1 MDDEACMRRALELAR
16 RGRGACAPNPM
27 VGCVIAKDGAVVA
40 EGWHARAGGPHAEA
54 AALERAGAAAAG
66 ATVYVTLEPCA
77 HQGRTPP
84 CAAALAAARPAR
96 VVAAAR
102 DPNPQVDGKG
112 LAALR
117 DAGVACEEGLLAAEA
132 RALNRGF
139 FQRMEQGR
147 PWVVLKT
154 AMALDGRIALP
165 DGQSKWLTGPAARR
179 RVHEMRAASCAVLT
193 GCGTALADDPR
204 LTARD
209 VDAPRQPRRF
219 LLDAGLRCVGKGLRL
234 LEDELVIA
242 AARPRPP
249 ELPAHV
255 ELLPVELVDGKAD
268 LAALLRAMAARWETN
283 ELLLECG
290 ARLAGAF
297 VKADLVDEIKLFV
310 APRYLGAGLASCDF
324 AGVERLADAPGYRC
338 AGVELVGGD
347 ALLSMERAA

>member
-16 RGRGACAPNPM
+16 RGQRTCTPNPM
-27 VGCVIAKDGAVVA
+27 VGCVIAKDGEVVA
-40 EGWHARAGGPHAEA
+40 EGWHAKAGGPHAEA
-54 AALERAGAAAAG
+54 VALEQAGAAAAG

-84 CAAALAAARPAR
+84 CTAALAAARPAR
-96 VVAAAR
+96 LVAAAR
-102 DPNPQVDGKG
+102 DPNPQVDGQG
-112 LAALR
+112 LAALQE
-117 DAGVACEEGLLAAEA
+117 AGIACEEGLLADDA

-139 FQRMEQGR
+139 FQRMEKGR
-147 PWVVLKT
+147 PWVTLKT
-154 AMALDGRIALP
+154 AMTLDGRSALA
-165 DGQSKWLTGPAARR
+165 DGASKWLTGPAARR

-193 GCGTALADDPR
+193 GCGTALADDPL

-219 LLDAGLRCVGKGLRL
+219 LLDAELRSAGKGLRL

-242 AARPRPP
+242 TAKPRPAD
-249 ELPAHV
+249 LPAHV
-255 ELLPVELVDGKAD
+255 ELLDVELADGKAD
-268 LAALLRAMAARWETN
+268 LAALLRAMAARWEIN

-310 APRYLGAGLASCDF
+310 APKYLGAGLASCDF
-324 AGVERLADAPGYRC
+324 AGVAKIADAPGYRF
-338 AGVELVGGD
+338 AGVELIEDD